1 MLEMKPLQS
10 AAASQGLLPLEVRNL
25 ALEVAGRRLIDGV
38 DLALHGRGF
47 TTIMGPNGAGK
58 SMLLRLMHGLVPPTK
73 GMILWAGTPMSASLR
88 RRQAMV
94 FQRPVLFRRT
104 AIGNITHALW
114 LRGVTY
120 DERRSRALEA
130 MRRAGLE
137 QHAFAPA
144 RVLSGG
150 EQQRLC
156 LARALSLD
164 PDVLFLDEP
173 TASLDPA
180 STLAIERLLVDTK
193 RRGTKVIMVTHDV
206 GQARRLA
213 DDVLFL
219 DRGRLTEFQPASRF
233 FSQPESLAG
242 RAFIAGELVV

>member
-10 AAASQGLLPLEVRNL
+10 AAAFQGLLPLEVRNL

-38 DLALHGRGF
+38 DLALHDRGF

-73 GMILWAGTPMSASLR
+73 GMILWAGTPMSASIR

-104 AIGNITHALW
+104 AIGNIHACALATW
-114 LRGVTY
+114 CSG
-120 DERRSRALEA
+120 DERRRGRSSH
-130 MRRAGLE
+130 RAGRARTSCP
-137 QHAFAPA
+137 HACA
-144 RVLSGG
+144 RPFSG

-180 STLAIERLLVDTK
+180 STLAIERSSGHETTRHK
-193 RRGTKVIMVTHDV
+193 GNN
-206 GQARRLA
+206 GN
-213 DDVLFL
+213 
-219 DRGRLTEFQPASRF
+219 P
-233 FSQPESLAG
+233 
-242 RAFIAGELVV
+242 

>member
-1 MLEMKPLQS
+1 
-10 AAASQGLLPLEVRNL
+10 
-25 ALEVAGRRLIDGV
+25 
-38 DLALHGRGF
+38 
-47 TTIMGPNGAGK
+47 
-58 SMLLRLMHGLVPPTK
+58 
-73 GMILWAGTPMSASLR
+73 
-88 RRQAMV
+88 MV

-130 MRRAGLE
+130 LRRAGLE
-137 QHAFAPA
+137 QHALAPA

-213 DDVLFL
+213 DDVIFL
-219 DRGRLTEFQPASRF
+219 DRGRLTEFQSASRF